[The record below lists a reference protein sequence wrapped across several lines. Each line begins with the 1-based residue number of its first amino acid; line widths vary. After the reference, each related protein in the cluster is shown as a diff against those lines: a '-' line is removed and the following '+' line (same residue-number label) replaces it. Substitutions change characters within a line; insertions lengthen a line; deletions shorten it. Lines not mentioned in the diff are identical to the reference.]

1 MAFLIDTNVVWFFF
15 EAGQKDA
22 LKSIANVV
30 PLAVVEEVHQ
40 EALNHKKRGDEYR
53 KWQLSSGLTVRS
65 LAVGGVG
72 SVCLGTLRG
81 GSNDMKDLGEHASI
95 ALAVEDPSLLLVT
108 NDKGGAWLGLRELV
122 AERGNSP
129 RVEPGDDPRA
139 EERAHVDVRGAT
151 AERVR
156 EVDDL
161 DRGCGGGHR
170 RVRVANGGDATG
182 WGGSHS

>member
-1 MAFLIDTNVVWFFF
+1 MTVAPTMLLD
-15 EAGQKDA
+15 
-22 LKSIANVV
+22 ANVV
-30 PLAVVEEVHQ
+30 SYFFNASRKQELGTIAQVLSLAVVEEVHQ

-122 AERGNSP
+122 APGERVIRIWSFLQ
-129 RVEPGDDPRA
+129 RA
-139 EERAHVDVRGAT
+139 QVAANLGAT
-151 AERVR
+151 AVKAIAESAHLKND
-156 EVDDL
+156 EPTWWNAWL
-161 DRGCGGGHR
+161 
-170 RVRVANGGDATG
+170 ATLPP
-182 WGGSHS
+182 